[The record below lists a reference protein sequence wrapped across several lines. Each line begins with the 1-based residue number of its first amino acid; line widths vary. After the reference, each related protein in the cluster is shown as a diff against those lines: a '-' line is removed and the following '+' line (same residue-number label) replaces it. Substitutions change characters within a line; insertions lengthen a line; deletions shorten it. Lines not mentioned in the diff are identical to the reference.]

1 MTGGSTV
8 NEEDRKAY
16 WRTNLRLMASLLVVW
31 AVVSLGASTLLVDWL
46 NNVSLG
52 SVPFGF
58 WMGQQGSIITFV
70 VLIAI
75 YVWRMEKLDESYGID
90 EEAQLAAKETN

>member
-1 MTGGSTV
+1 M
-8 NEEDRKAY
+8 NEQDRKAY

-31 AVVSLGASTLLVDWL
+31 ALVSLVASTLIVDWL

-52 SVPFGF
+52 SVPLGF

-70 VLIAI
+70 VLIGI

-90 EEAQLAAKETN
+90 EEAQLAAKEAN